1 MSFAAGEATTDTP
14 ASGSDSA
21 PLVSRM
27 RIVPG
32 SRSVT
37 MIFPLGRNARLHG
50 ACRLSMSVVTLK
62 AGVAW

>member
-1 MSFAAGEATTDTP
+1 MSFAAADATTDTP
-14 ASGSDSA
+14 ANGSDSA

-37 MIFPLGRNARLHG
+37 RIFPSGRNATLHG
-50 ACRLSMSVVTLK
+50 TCRLSMSVVTVK
-62 AGVAW
+62 GAVA